1 MSAFAI
7 LFAIGMFTLGWMAK
21 GFFSKMKDKKKE
33 G

>member
-7 LFAIGMFTLGWMAK
+7 LFAIGMFALGWMAK
-21 GFFSKMKDKKKE
+21 GFFIKLKNKKKE